1 MQDEALGGG
10 ATISIINIV
19 IILSR
24 AITIIIILIIM
35 LCTEGLV
42 LSCGEVELLG
52 SSVRLKLRGLD
63 PRER

>member
-35 LCTEGLV
+35 LCTEGLA
-42 LSCGEVELLG
+42 LNCGEAELLG